1 LKKLLTLMLGTLMV
15 IGLTGCSYPDG
26 VDGEFY
32 NSANEMFDEIDE
44 DTMEMEI
51 SDTDD
56 LRNLKLLTRQATT
69 DKENA
74 IAEAVIAMAGA
85 QQGALKDTEADFDK
99 YMDAREDFSELMEQ
113 PVTEFQFTEED

>member
-1 LKKLLTLMLGTLMV
+1 MLGTLMV
-15 IGLTGCSYPDG
+15 IGLTGCSYPEG

-32 NSANEMFDEIDE
+32 NKANEMFDEIDE
-44 DTMEMEI
+44 DTMEMEL

-74 IAEAVIAMAGA
+74 IAEAVIAMAGS
-85 QQGALKDTEADFDK
+85 QQGVLKDTEADFDK
-99 YMDAREDFSELMEQ
+99 YMEAREDFSELMEQ